1 MAPSAVVLLLKHH
14 LLNLAL
20 KPQWWQLEKDF
31 SVYMPQA
38 SNQSYRQSSQS
49 ITRLARWYIK
59 WFIVKKFI
67 WNPNFKTD

>member
-31 SVYMPQA
+31 SVHMPQA
-38 SNQSYRQSSQS
+38 SNQSYRQSSQI

-59 WFIVKKFI
+59 WFKVKKFI
-67 WNPNFKTD
+67 WKHNFKTD